1 VSRGDGRSSWIDDT
15 LGNRPFIVAALYLAS
30 FFLPVLILVG
40 VPLAFI
46 FRREPSEEWEVSHY
60 RYLTRTFWIAL
71 GLFVLV
77 AVLFV
82 SGLVIFGETDAVA
95 IPALLLL
102 LPLGLAAMAQFGVRS
117 VLSLSRA
124 VARQAMP
131 RPDTLLF

>member
-1 VSRGDGRSSWIDDT
+1 MSRENGRSSWVDDT

-30 FFLPVLILVG
+30 FFLPVLIFVG

-46 FRREPSEEWEVSHY
+46 FRREPSEEWEASHY
-60 RYLTRTFWIAL
+60 RYLTRTAFLAL
-71 GLFVLV
+71 GLFVLL

-82 SGLVIFGETDAVA
+82 AGLVIFGETDLVA

-102 LPLGLAAMAQFGVRS
+102 LPLALAALAQFGIRS

>member
-1 VSRGDGRSSWIDDT
+1 VSQRDGRSSWLDDT

-30 FFLPVLILVG
+30 FFLPILIIVG

-71 GLFVLV
+71 VTFVLV

-82 SGLVIFGETDAVA
+82 AGLLIFGETDAVA

-102 LPLGLAAMAQFGVRS
+102 LPLGMVALGQFGVRS
-117 VLSLSRA
+117 VMSLSRA